1 MNTKL
6 TDIDKEEDE
15 EAERTVAPVT
25 ETEKEVARQRSVKT
39 LICVFTC
46 YSGHF
51 KPKEMFLRL
60 STAAQACV
68 ICLLT

>member
-25 ETEKEVARQRSVKT
+25 ETEKKVVRQQSVKI
-39 LICVFTC
+39 LICVFTW
-46 YSGHF
+46 YFGNF
-51 KPKEMFLRL
+51 
-60 STAAQACV
+60 
-68 ICLLT
+68 